1 MPASN
6 ANASSVVDQETVET
20 LQCAAR
26 EGFGEAG
33 VENIDVV
40 IANDHTGEPAI
51 VVQVKHH
58 LVHRPLNLKR
68 IFEGDRAVR
77 DAAWRQGERRFVYV
91 VHQYDEKQEV
101 TAGK

>member
-1 MPASN
+1 MAASN
-6 ANASSVVDQETVET
+6 ANTSAVDQDTVET
-20 LQCAAR
+20 LQSAAL

-33 VENIDVV
+33 VENVDVV

-51 VVQVKHH
+51 MVQVKHH
-58 LVHRPLNLKR
+58 LVPKPLSLKL

-77 DAAWRQGERRFVYV
+77 DAAWQKGERRFVYI

-101 TAGK
+101 TAGQ